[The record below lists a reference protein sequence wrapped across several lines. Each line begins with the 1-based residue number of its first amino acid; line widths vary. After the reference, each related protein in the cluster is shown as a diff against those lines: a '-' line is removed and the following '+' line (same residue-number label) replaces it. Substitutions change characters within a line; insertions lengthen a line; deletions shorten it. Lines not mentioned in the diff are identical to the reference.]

1 MAPAEPL
8 PTCRRKALIAAGI
21 SLSVLA
27 LVWAGYA
34 QAWPLSHRLLG
45 GLASLGLGGLLAAVF
60 LWFTPDMSD
69 AVSKKLMARYYRE
82 MWPAMGAYVL
92 VMLGWKRLLGLVEA
106 TWLRVLVAL
115 LPALL
120 VLWVMRAFVRYVRD
134 SDELQRRIELESGA
148 VAALLVSAGYLGAG
162 FLQTA
167 ELIAIPAKVAMLWVF
182 PLLCLFYGIVR
193 TINGRRYL

>member
-8 PTCRRKALIAAGI
+8 PTCRRKALIAAAV
-21 SLSVLA
+21 SLPLLA
-27 LVWAGYA
+27 LVWAA
-34 QAWPLSHRLLG
+34 QAQGWPVRPHLLG
-45 GLASLGLGGLLAAVF
+45 GLAGLGAGGLVASVI
-60 LWFTPDMSD
+60 LWFTPDMND
-69 AVSKKLMARYYRE
+69 AVSKRLMARYHRE

-92 VMLGWKRLLGLVEA
+92 VMFGWKRLLGLVEA

-148 VAALLVSAGYLGAG
+148 VAALLVSAIYLGAG

-167 ELIAIPAKVAMLWVF
+167 KLIDIPARAAMLWVF
-182 PLLCLFYGIVR
+182 PMLCLFYGIVR
-193 TINGRRYL
+193 TVNGRRYL